1 MTSPCHRC
9 PAHRADCHSTCPRYR
24 AWKAERDKQISRRD
38 AARALETAVSEVR
51 EASRNKTTR
60 RNSVYDR
67 LRRKT

>member
-1 MTSPCHRC
+1 MSTCYYCREHAP
-9 PAHRADCHSTCPRYR
+9 DCHSTCPRYR